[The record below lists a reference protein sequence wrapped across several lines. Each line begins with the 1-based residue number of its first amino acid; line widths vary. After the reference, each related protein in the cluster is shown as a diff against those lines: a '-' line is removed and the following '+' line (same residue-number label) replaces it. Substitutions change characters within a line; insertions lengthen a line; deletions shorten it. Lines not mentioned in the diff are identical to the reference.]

1 MEINAVE
8 TIVTK
13 LKSWLD
19 GLISNLPNIAIAI
32 LVLLASYGAS
42 RFVYSISFKMAQ
54 KRIRQKSIARLVA
67 RSLAV
72 VSVLLGLFLAL
83 SALNLGEALTG
94 LLTGAGIS
102 GLVIGLALQGTLSNT
117 ISGIVLAFRKNV
129 KIGDW
134 VETKGYA
141 GEVIDINLNYFVLR
155 EADNNT
161 VVIPNKT
168 VLENPFKNYSLTKK
182 MRVVFECG
190 VAYDSD
196 LDKVEEV
203 TKQTIR
209 KFFNQEK
216 LDKEVEFY
224 YTEFGGSSIN
234 FLCRFWIEGENGL
247 AKLRSKSKAIKEI
260 KRVFDSEGFNIP
272 FPIRTIQFDNKL
284 SLDGNYVQMEES
296 MAN

>member
-8 TIVTK
+8 QIVSK

-19 GLISNLPNIAIAI
+19 SLISNLPNIAIAI
-32 LVLLASYGAS
+32 VVLLASYVAS
-42 RFVYSISFKMAQ
+42 RFVYNFSFKMAQ

-102 GLVIGLALQGTLSNT
+102 GLVIGLALQGTLANT

-203 TKQTIR
+203 TKKTIK

-216 LDKEVEFY
+216 LEKEVEFY

-247 AKLRSKSKAIKEI
+247 AKLRSKSTAIKEI

-272 FPIRTIQFDNKL
+272 FPIRTLQFDNKL
-284 SLDGNYVQMEES
+284 SLNGNIAQMQDS